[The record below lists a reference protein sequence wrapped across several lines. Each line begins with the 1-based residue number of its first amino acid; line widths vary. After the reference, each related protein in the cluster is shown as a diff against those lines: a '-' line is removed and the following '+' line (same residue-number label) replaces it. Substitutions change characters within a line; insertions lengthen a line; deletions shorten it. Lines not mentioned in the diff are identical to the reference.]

1 MVEVWYARGVSAAVL
16 SKHCKKVVSCERES
30 CLVKFAQKHLP
41 KNVEVV
47 ESEILPFLEARGEAG
62 EQADLIFMDLDKTCY
77 APVYELIRKQ
87 KLLKPNGMLLA
98 DNVLYRGLPAQI
110 EAGTAPVVSAKTQAN
125 AEALVRFNDMVKAD
139 MERGAVRALM
149 MPVRD
154 GMLALTIESE
164 QGVEAE
170 TDTPESSAEVVCVLL
185 WLWGAISRFLHPPI
199 LWQCVASMQGTNCSP
214 GLVEALCPCSNSAPG
229 SGVMGQLPS
238 WRGERAV
245 LLFRPSFFHFGAACA
260 AGLPDDSASK
270 QAGGLLTV
278 VAR

>member
-87 KLLKPNGMLLA
+87 NGMLLA

-110 EAGTAPVVSAKTQAN
+110 EAGTAPAVSAKTQAN

-170 TDTPESSAEVVCVLL
+170 TDTPESLAD
-185 WLWGAISRFLHPPI
+185 G
-199 LWQCVASMQGTNCSP
+199 
-214 GLVEALCPCSNSAPG
+214 
-229 SGVMGQLPS
+229 
-238 WRGERAV
+238 
-245 LLFRPSFFHFGAACA
+245 
-260 AGLPDDSASK
+260 SASDSN
-270 QAGGLLTV
+270 
-278 VAR
+278 